1 MAPAVEAMFT
11 QLLPVLLQRPEHLL
25 WAFCSIQLPDAPAA
39 LSTEPTQGLLR
50 ARLAADTLAA
60 AEGCETGA
68 AEAAALLRFTH
79 AAAADEQCRPLTTIL
94 AACAVAAVMRPLWP
108 QLEREFPSELV
119 ESPQRVLDAAPAPAA
134 ALSRVY
140 EHLTV
145 GNAAAVRSALQ
156 LWPSRSAHD
165 NNGASTGLCGLNA
178 TTVDSHI
185 VIKVLSGATSV
196 ADSQTGGT
204 AGSGA
209 EAVAYCTPRLDA
221 LPAEHRVALLE
232 WAIAEGPCPGALWDA
247 ALPAN
252 AAQPAPAPLPL
263 HPRAKL
269 QLLENTQ
276 PSPDAAPLSE
286 RGQRAAAR
294 LASWRAIHSAL
305 AQVDQEGASE
315 HGDKFLLV
323 LEEAD
328 EAWELAQQADAADDD
343 AAAVAAAGMLRTGTR
358 VAAVAAAASSTAAA
372 YSRAAHGANEGEQA
386 ELASV
391 LEGVYEAHVTSGVQ
405 GVRQE
410 VARGANEGDAAGARA
425 LWDIEKALESLSG
438 EQAGA
443 MSCIAQ
449 LRTAAVRPLRALHD
463 AASGAELQHP
473 LMRALMAL
481 QTDLNSP
488 DKWGDYAGDSG
499 EGDQAASM
507 LQLQTRAA
515 LASGFGDSVAP
526 TSADL
531 HDAAAAAA
539 FLERLIGGTTDAAA
553 LHACYAVL
561 AGEWRFGRAFDDS
574 ADSSAPDA
582 VPMHATCCALGC
594 AFASA
599 GMSVQC
605 ANLMHMRCAGADA
618 NAEVALLSD
627 DEMVTVL
634 DALEATSGPTAATA
648 GALGSG
654 ASARVAW
661 ALQQLPSPQLEPA
674 LAADAPAPASAH
686 VAATMLWGL
695 SMVPIREI
703 QRTLSQDAAK
713 RAVVSAARRLP
724 TIGTSSGVSLVARR
738 TETAFGGL
746 LIALC
751 TAGTGGGILLSAEL
765 AADYVGMHEGM
776 RVVSG
781 EIGALKQYLKACRA
795 RLTAAGAP
803 ARLSG
808 DAWAEVA
815 EVLLPRTGDRDVA
828 DGVGDALDA
837 IERACVSRF

>member
-1 MAPAVEAMFT
+1 MLT

-25 WAFCSIQLPDAPAA
+25 WAFCSIQLPDALAA
-39 LSTEPTQGLLR
+39 LPSEPIQGLLR
-50 ARLAADTLAA
+50 ARVAADVLAA
-60 AEGCETGA
+60 AEGCEAGA
-68 AEAAALLRFTH
+68 AEAAALLTFAQ
-79 AAAADEQCRPLTTIL
+79 AAAADEQCRPLTTVL
-94 AACAVAAVMRPLWP
+94 AACAVAEVMRPLWP
-108 QLEREFPSELV
+108 QLEREFPSELL
-119 ESPQRVLDAAPAPAA
+119 ESPQSVSDAAPAPAA
-134 ALSRVY
+134 AQSRIY

-145 GNAAAVRSALQ
+145 SNAAAVRSALQ

-165 NNGASTGLCGLNA
+165 SNGASTGLCGLNA
-178 TTVDSHI
+178 NTVDSYI
-185 VIKVLSGATSV
+185 VVKVLSGATSA
-196 ADSQTGGT
+196 ADSHTGGT
-204 AGSGA
+204 ASSGA

-247 ALPAN
+247 ASPVN

-263 HPRAKL
+263 HPHVQL
-269 QLLENTQ
+269 QLLEHTQ
-276 PSPDAAPLSE
+276 LSLDAAPLSE

-305 AQVDQEGASE
+305 AQADPEGASK
-315 HGDKFLLV
+315 HGDEFPLA

-343 AAAVAAAGMLRTGTR
+343 AAAVVAAGVLRAGART
-358 VAAVAAAASSTAAA
+358 AAVAAAASSTAAA
-372 YSRAAHGANEGEQA
+372 YGRAAQGANKGENA

-405 GVRQE
+405 SVRQE
-410 VARGANEGDAAGARA
+410 VARGADEGDAAGARA
-425 LWDIEKALESLSG
+425 LWDIEKALDSLSG

-481 QTDLNSP
+481 QADLNSP

-515 LASGFGDSVAP
+515 LASGFGDAVAP

-531 HDAAAAAA
+531 RDAATAAA

-561 AGEWRFGRAFDDS
+561 AGEWQFGRAFGDC
-574 ADSSAPDA
+574 AHSSAPDA

-599 GMSVQC
+599 GMNVEC

-618 NAEVALLSD
+618 NADVALLSD

-634 DALEATSGPTAATA
+634 DTLEATSGPAATTA
-648 GALGSG
+648 SALGSG
-654 ASARVAW
+654 ASSRVAR
-661 ALQQLPSPQLEPA
+661 ALQQLPSPQLEQA
-674 LAADAPAPASAH
+674 LAADAPAPVSAH

-695 SMVPIREI
+695 SMVSMREA

-713 RAVVSAARRLP
+713 HAVVSAARRLLP
-724 TIGTSSGVSLVARR
+724 IGMSSGVSLVARR
-738 TETAFGGL
+738 TETAFAGL

-751 TAGTGGGILLSAEL
+751 TGGTGGGILLAAEL

-815 EVLLPRTGDRDVA
+815 EVLLPRAGDGDVA
-828 DGVGDALDA
+828 DGLGDALDA